1 MIWIYVQ
8 VSRFSATIGS
18 EGVAASDG
26 VNTTAERLTS
36 QPDKEIDM
44 ADKDD
49 TRVPTS
55 LEQAIE
61 AERGK
66 LLEANAALKCLYQVL
81 LYEEG
86 EDAVTHAEAA
96 HLVAALVDE
105 SVARLVSVQL
115 NPLID
120 ELTDLSELELE
131 DIRVAFVS

>member
-1 MIWIYVQ
+1 M
-8 VSRFSATIGS
+8 AGS
-18 EGVAASDG
+18 
-26 VNTTAERLTS
+26 
-36 QPDKEIDM
+36 
-44 ADKDD
+44 DD
-49 TRVPTS
+49 TRVPTG

-96 HLVAALVDE
+96 HLVAALIDE
-105 SVARLVSVQL
+105 SVARLDSVRL

-131 DIRVAFVS
+131 DICVAFVS

>member
-1 MIWIYVQ
+1 
-8 VSRFSATIGS
+8 
-18 EGVAASDG
+18 
-26 VNTTAERLTS
+26 
-36 QPDKEIDM
+36 M
-44 ADKDD
+44 ADTDD
-49 TRVPTS
+49 TRVPTG

-96 HLVAALVDE
+96 HLVAALIDE
-105 SVARLVSVQL
+105 SVARLDSVRL

-120 ELTDLSELELE
+120 DLKVDNQGPEAYDEFDSELSELELE